1 MSDYDEKQEEQR
13 RSQEAWNG
21 LEAERT
27 RQRLRGTNQSALG
40 AAFQSC
46 ANSCAGT
53 ALAMIAVVTLLVWL
67 LL

>member
-13 RSQEAWNG
+13 RNQEACND
-21 LEAERT
+21 LEAERM